1 MQNSFPFQIKLG
13 WRSKWYHPLFEE
25 TTRWLA
31 FPLTPMS
38 LTSWHF
44 AGTNAFEDATVYQ
57 CKESKANWK
66 TRTRVDHV
74 AATTEIL
81 IMIQEE
87 TILLW
92 RFSKQK
98 PELRCGGVTR
108 SSCCKIKISKT
119 RLLWPRKRDSAYIFY

>member
-1 MQNSFPFQIKLG
+1 
-13 WRSKWYHPLFEE
+13 
-25 TTRWLA
+25 
-31 FPLTPMS
+31 MS

-98 PELRCGGVTR
+98 PELRCGVTR
-108 SSCCKIKISKT
+108 SSYAYYGQERKT
-119 RLLWPRKRDSAYIFY
+119 VLIFLLDSILIYLI